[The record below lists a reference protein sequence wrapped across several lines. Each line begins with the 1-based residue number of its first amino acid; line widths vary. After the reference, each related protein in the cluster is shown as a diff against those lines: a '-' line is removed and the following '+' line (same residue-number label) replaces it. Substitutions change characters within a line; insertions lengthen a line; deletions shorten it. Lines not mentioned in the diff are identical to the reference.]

1 MIKEEFIQAKILQQ
15 QADLKAFTT
24 VFKFLNQKVEETE
37 EAGQQDK
44 LRAYKEVEQLF
55 KNRMNKVSAEFDK
68 MMTQYEFQKS
78 RKRKSWKETWR
89 WQVLV

>member
-1 MIKEEFIQAKILQQ
+1 MESFCVQQ
-15 QADLKAFTT
+15 QADLKAFMT

-55 KNRMNKVSAEFDK
+55 KNRINKVSAEFDK
-68 MMTQYEFQKS
+68 LMTQYEFQKS
-78 RKRKSWKETWR
+78 RKRK
-89 WQVLV
+89 

>member
-15 QADLKAFTT
+15 QADLKAFMT
-24 VFKFLNQKVEETE
+24 VLKFLSQKVKETE

-68 MMTQYEFQKS
+68 LMTQYEFQKS
-78 RKRKSWKETWR
+78 RKRK
-89 WQVLV
+89 

>member
-15 QADLKAFTT
+15 QADLKVFMT
-24 VFKFLNQKVEETE
+24 VFKFLKQKVEETE

-55 KNRMNKVSAEFDK
+55 RTRMNKVTAEFDK
-68 MMTQYEFQKS
+68 LMTQYEFQKS
-78 RKRKSWKETWR
+78 RKRK
-89 WQVLV
+89 

>member
-15 QADLKAFTT
+15 QADLKIFMT
-24 VFKFLNQKVEETE
+24 VFKFLKQKVEETE

-55 KNRMNKVSAEFDK
+55 RTRMNKVTAEFDK
-68 MMTQYEFQKS
+68 LMKQYEFQKS
-78 RKRKSWKETWR
+78 RKRK
-89 WQVLV
+89 

>member
-15 QADLKAFTT
+15 QADLKVFTT
-24 VFKFLNQKVEETE
+24 VLKFLSQKVKETE

-55 KNRMNKVSAEFDK
+55 RTRMNKVSAEFDK
-68 MMTQYEFQKS
+68 LMTQYEFQKS
-78 RKRKSWKETWR
+78 RKRK
-89 WQVLV
+89 

>member
-1 MIKEEFIQAKILQQ
+1 MIKEEFIQAKIPQQ
-15 QADLKAFTT
+15 QSDLKVLTT
-24 VFKFLNQKVEETE
+24 VFKFLNQKIKETE

-68 MMTQYEFQKS
+68 LMTQYEFQKS
-78 RKRKSWKETWR
+78 RKRK
-89 WQVLV
+89 

>member
-15 QADLKAFTT
+15 QADLKVFMT
-24 VFKFLNQKVEETE
+24 VFKFLKQKVEETE

-55 KNRMNKVSAEFDK
+55 RTRMNKVSAEFDK
-68 MMTQYEFQKS
+68 LMTQYEFQKS
-78 RKRKSWKETWR
+78 RKRK
-89 WQVLV
+89 

>member
-1 MIKEEFIQAKILQQ
+1 MIKEEFIQDKILQQ
-15 QADLKAFTT
+15 QADLKVFTT
-24 VFKFLNQKVEETE
+24 VLKFLSQKVKETE

-55 KNRMNKVSAEFDK
+55 RTRMNKVSAEFDK
-68 MMTQYEFQKS
+68 LMTQYEFQKS
-78 RKRKSWKETWR
+78 RKRKSWKKTWR

>member
-1 MIKEEFIQAKILQQ
+1 M
-15 QADLKAFTT
+15 T

-55 KNRMNKVSAEFDK
+55 KNRINKVSAEFDK
-68 MMTQYEFQKS
+68 LMTQYEFQKS
-78 RKRKSWKETWR
+78 RKRK
-89 WQVLV
+89 

>member
-55 KNRMNKVSAEFDK
+55 KNRMYKVSAEFDK
-68 MMTQYEFQKS
+68 LMTQYEFQKS
-78 RKRKSWKETWR
+78 RKRK
-89 WQVLV
+89 

>member
-15 QADLKAFTT
+15 QADLKAFMT
-24 VFKFLNQKVEETE
+24 VFKFLSQKVKETE

-55 KNRMNKVSAEFDK
+55 KNRMNKVAAEFDK
-68 MMTQYEFQKS
+68 LMKQYEFQKS
-78 RKRKSWKETWR
+78 RKRK
-89 WQVLV
+89 